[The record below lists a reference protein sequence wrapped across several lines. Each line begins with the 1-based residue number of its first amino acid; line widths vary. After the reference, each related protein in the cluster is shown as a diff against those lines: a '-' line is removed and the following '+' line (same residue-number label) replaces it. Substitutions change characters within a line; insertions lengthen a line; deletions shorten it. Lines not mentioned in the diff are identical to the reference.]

1 MLVGR
6 PGAFHGVSAIELAVG
21 ELAEEDLGWI
31 RNPGGVH
38 AERRRWD
45 TTAVT
50 SHRAYPRSWLIFTI
64 ITLNSLSGRLFIA
77 T

>member
-31 RNPGGVH
+31 RNPGGCMQSVGGG
-38 AERRRWD
+38 
-45 TTAVT
+45 TPLLLLPTV
-50 SHRAYPRSWLIFTI
+50 LIRDLGSF
-64 ITLNSLSGRLFIA
+64 LLSLP
-77 T
+77 